1 MLSEFIKTTLAP
13 IGQKLTGAISSIGQ
27 KISHAGR
34 GITSFI
40 DKIPVI
46 REVAHP
52 FTSLGNKVLDV
63 VDDVVSVSDSINKS
77 LKAGD
82 SDAAAKQLGE
92 AATKATSLLRRRT

>member
-1 MLSEFIKTTLAP
+1 MLSEFIKTTLMP
-13 IGQKLTGAISSIGQ
+13 IGQKLSGAISSIGQ

-34 GITSFI
+34 GVTNFI

-52 FTSLGNKVLDV
+52 FTSFGNKVFDA
-63 VDDVVSVSDSINKS
+63 VDDIVSVSDSINKA

-82 SDAAAKQLGE
+82 SNAAAARLGE